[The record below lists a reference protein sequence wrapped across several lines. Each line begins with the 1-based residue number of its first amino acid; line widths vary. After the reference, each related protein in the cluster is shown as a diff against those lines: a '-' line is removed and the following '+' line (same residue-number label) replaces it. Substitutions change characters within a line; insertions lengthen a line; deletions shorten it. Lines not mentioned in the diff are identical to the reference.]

1 MPETLAPAPAT
12 ALSRAVAFRA
22 SGAQAGLPERVKILD
37 WGINEGRTTGARIL
51 VDDQSAALVPQYHAA
66 LGLDKVLLDYEHQ
79 SHPGHPNFK
88 PDPRPVPGHGTLE
101 IVPGEGVFL
110 SAIAYTPDGQAHAA
124 NYADVSAV
132 AHLDAAG
139 RLLYVSSVALTQYG
153 DVAGLPFAEHVAA
166 LAARHATTLPPE
178 PKPQP
183 QNKKPP
189 MDAPNY
195 RDVAI
200 ELLGVK
206 PDDNGQI
213 TDEAIAAALAA
224 KAEKEKQKPADST
237 TTPAEPAG
245 VEALS
250 ARLDRLERDRL
261 IREATAAGKVIPL
274 SAATLATMA
283 PATVAELLEGLPA
296 KVVPLSTTRTPEK
309 PDATRAVA
317 LSAAQATAA
326 AALGLSPEEFAK
338 GQIK

>member
-1 MPETLAPAPAT
+1 MPKTLAPAPAT

-37 WGINEGRTTGARIL
+37 WGVNEGRTTGARIL

-79 SHPGHPNFK
+79 SHAGHPNFK
-88 PDPRPVPGHGTLE
+88 PDPRAVPGHGTLE

-110 SAIAYTPDGQAHAA
+110 SAISYTPDGQAHAA

-132 AHLDAAG
+132 AHLDAQG

-178 PKPQP
+178 PPPQP
-183 QNKKPP
+183 QNKKPT

-195 RDVAI
+195 R
-200 ELLGVK
+200 ELLIAALGVK
-206 PDDNGQI
+206 PDDKGEI
-213 TDEAIAAALAA
+213 TDEAIAAAAAA
-224 KAEKEKQKPADST
+224 KAEKEKTGPDDATPPADAT
-237 TTPAEPAG
+237 T

-250 ARLDRLERDRL
+250 ARLDRLERERL
-261 IREATAAGKVIPL
+261 IRDATAAGKVIPL

-283 PATVAELLEGLPA
+283 PATVAELLEKLPA
-296 KVVPLSTTRTPEK
+296 NSVPLSTTRTPEK

-317 LSAAQATAA
+317 LSAEQATAA
-326 AALGLSPEEFAK
+326 AALGLSPEDYAK
-338 GQIK
+338 GKVG